1 MPEIGQSGSEGGAKR
16 TFVPTP
22 MPLIYASLGTLQNG
36 LESVFSTIAEGVSD
50 RSGMQ
55 LVLSVRPALDP
66 KGIRSLS

>member
-1 MPEIGQSGSEGGAKR
+1 MGLVVPSEVFALQPKR
-16 TFVPTP
+16 DGE
-22 MPLIYASLGTLQNG
+22 PLIYASLATLQNG
-36 LESVFSTIAEGVSD
+36 LESVFGTIAEGVSD

>member
-1 MPEIGQSGSEGGAKR
+1 MGLVVPSEVFALQPKR
-16 TFVPTP
+16 DGE
-22 MPLIYASLGTLQNG
+22 PLIYASLGTLQNG